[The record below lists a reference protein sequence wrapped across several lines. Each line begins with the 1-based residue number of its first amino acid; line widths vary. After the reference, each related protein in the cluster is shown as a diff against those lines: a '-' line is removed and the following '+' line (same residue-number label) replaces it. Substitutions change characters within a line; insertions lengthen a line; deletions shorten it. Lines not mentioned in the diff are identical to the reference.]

1 VRDPDI
7 HAQFTS
13 ADPDRPSTG
22 RHSEA
27 VTVVGVWIV
36 LLGIGFVVVSLVF
49 LAFQLSDRLL
59 LRRLRTAPR
68 LECGAVGQGGRLT
81 RSVLLTGTT
90 SPGPAGLLRSV
101 AYDIPSVW
109 FRTDVIRVDDDSAP
123 PDEIRSQSR
132 TLFKRSAGDP
142 IGVTDP
148 TGTVLVDVKLILA
161 PLGASGVVRRHGEE
175 AALSRTHRANEAGP
189 GMARLEGAGLLPAS
203 SYGVILTK
211 RADLREEVIEPGQR
225 VSVLG
230 RPRAMSAQGPDAWIE
245 GLQVRM
251 ANNAVMLKL
260 LPIGLG
266 VAVVGAA
273 LIAVGV
279 R

>member
-1 VRDPDI
+1 M
-7 HAQFTS
+7 
-13 ADPDRPSTG
+13 
-22 RHSEA
+22 
-27 VTVVGVWIV
+27 TVVGAWIV

-49 LAFQLSDRLL
+49 LAFQMGDRLL
-59 LRRLRTAPR
+59 LRRLRAAPR
-68 LECGAVGQGGRLT
+68 LECAALGPGDRLT

-90 SPGPAGLLRSV
+90 SPGPAGLLRSI

-109 FRTDVIRVDDDSAP
+109 YRTDVIRVDDVTTPS
-123 PDEIRSQSR
+123 DESRSQSK

-161 PLGASGVVRRHGEE
+161 PLEASGVVRRRGEE
-175 AALSRTHRANEAGP
+175 AALSRKHRANEAGP
-189 GMARLEGAGLLPAS
+189 GMAHLEEAGLLPAS
-203 SYGVILTK
+203 SYGAILTH

-230 RPRAMSAQGPDAWIE
+230 RPRRDRSGAVRLVRPGAMSTQGPDVWIE

-251 ANNAVMLKL
+251 ADNAVMLKL

-266 VAVVGAA
+266 VVFVGAA
-273 LIAVGV
+273 LIAVSAL
-279 R
+279 